1 MIINDK
7 DITENDFIN
16 IIKPFEN
23 NFKKYMIN
31 YVLPDVISFY
41 IADSFYKN
49 CLCDSPLYNHINSS
63 LDMFN
68 GYKNDIKVLIPNV
81 KKILRIKYNLR
92 IISDNQ
98 LRLVKVF
105 DVLAS
110 NGDILPTD
118 KIKEKI

>member
-1 MIINDK
+1 MIINDT
-7 DITENDFIN
+7 DITEKDFIN

-31 YVLPDVISFY
+31 YILPDVISFY

-49 CLCDSPLYNHINSS
+49 CLCDSPFYNHINSC
-63 LDMFN
+63 LDIFN
-68 GYKNDIKVLIPNV
+68 GYKINIKVLIPNI

-92 IISDNQ
+92 VISDNP
-98 LRLVKVF
+98 LRLGKVF

-118 KIKEKI
+118 KIKENV

>member
-7 DITENDFIN
+7 DITEKDFIN

-31 YVLPDVISFY
+31 YVLSDVISFY

-49 CLCDSPLYNHINSS
+49 CLCDSPLYNYINSC
-63 LDMFN
+63 LDIFN
-68 GYKNDIKVLIPNV
+68 GYKNDIIPKV
-81 KKILRIKYNLR
+81 KKILRIKYNLI
-92 IISDNQ
+92 IISDNP
-98 LRLVKVF
+98 LRLKKVF

-110 NGDILPTD
+110 NWDILPTN
-118 KIKEKI
+118 KIKENI

>member
-7 DITENDFIN
+7 DITEKDFIN

-31 YVLPDVISFY
+31 YILPDVISFY

-49 CLCDSPLYNHINSS
+49 CLCDSPLYNHINSC
-63 LDMFN
+63 LDIFN
-68 GYKNDIKVLIPNV
+68 GYKNDIKVLIPKV
-81 KKILRIKYNLR
+81 KKVLRIKYNLR
-92 IISDNQ
+92 IISDNP
-98 LRLVKVF
+98 LRLEKVF

-110 NGDILPTD
+110 NGNILPTN
-118 KIKEKI
+118 KIKENI